1 MDQKNL
7 KSLDRVLT
15 AYGYAIKKSSLT
27 PRRVQHLRKELTVS
41 PTVAFKFAKQTT
53 QPFAVYT
60 ESPTRFYL
68 PRQWANEV
76 YGQAEAVSI
85 PEGTALK
92 KELTFIGK
100 PYDYQKE
107 IVDKFLNAGAN
118 GLICVPC
125 GRGKTFMAIWTA
137 MRLGKKFLI
146 VVDKEF
152 LMQQWKGE
160 LEALVP
166 GISVGIIQEDKC
178 QVEEEVVQSKALALP
193 ELKDKLRSLGKKVG
207 GKRDEL
213 VARIREEEPSFQE
226 FTTTTKSFDCSI
238 AMIQTIVGREFP
250 EGTFDP
256 FGFTIFDECHHLGA
270 SNFSRALLKVQTNCM
285 LGLSATPK
293 RDDGLTKVFEWFLGK
308 PVHWEKTRDPDPQV
322 IVRCEQI
329 TSDDSTYTTV
339 PTDYRGEMV
348 MGRLLTNVIEYAPRT
363 KKIADIIV
371 ELLDDAHRRVLVLS
385 ERITHLEALETL
397 LKPTGLT
404 MSYYIGGM
412 KEEVREQGAQTARV
426 LLASYAMA
434 SEAMNIKT
442 LNTVI
447 LASPRKKVEQSTGRI
462 LRIKPE
468 QRLVHPVIVDIVDCH
483 TVYQSQ
489 WRKRAMY
496 YKKCAYKIQHGS
508 HAAFLKVDDEK
519 QEQLEESTKEPS
531 GCLLIDDDD
540 D

>member
-1 MDQKNL
+1 
-7 KSLDRVLT
+7 
-15 AYGYAIKKSSLT
+15 
-27 PRRVQHLRKELTVS
+27 
-41 PTVAFKFAKQTT
+41 
-53 QPFAVYT
+53 
-60 ESPTRFYL
+60 
-68 PRQWANEV
+68 
-76 YGQAEAVSI
+76 
-85 PEGTALK
+85 
-92 KELTFIGK
+92 
-100 PYDYQKE
+100 
-107 IVDKFLNAGAN
+107 
-118 GLICVPC
+118 
-125 GRGKTFMAIWTA
+125 
-137 MRLGKKFLI
+137 
-146 VVDKEF
+146 
-152 LMQQWKGE
+152 
-160 LEALVP
+160 
-166 GISVGIIQEDKC
+166 
-178 QVEEEVVQSKALALP
+178 
-193 ELKDKLRSLGKKVG
+193 
-207 GKRDEL
+207 
-213 VARIREEEPSFQE
+213 
-226 FTTTTKSFDCSI
+226 
-238 AMIQTIVGREFP
+238 MIQTIVGREFP

-270 SNFSRALLKVQTNCM
+270 SHFSRALLKVQTNCM

-348 MGRLLTNVIEYAPRT
+348 MGRLLTNVIEHAPRT

-371 ELLDDAHRRVLVLS
+371 ELLFDAHRRVLVLS

-508 HAAFLKVDDEK
+508 HEAFLNVDDEK

-531 GCLLIDDDD
+531 GCLLIDDDED
-540 D
+540 

>member
-1 MDQKNL
+1 MDLKEL

-15 AYGYAIKKSSLT
+15 AHGYAIKKTSLT
-27 PRRVQHLRKELTVS
+27 PRRIQHLRKELTVS
-41 PTVAFKFAKQTT
+41 PAVPFKFAKQAV

-68 PRQWANEV
+68 PRQWANEL
-76 YGQAEAVSI
+76 YGEAQANAI
-85 PEGTALK
+85 PEGAPLRNY
-92 KELTFIGK
+92 LTFIGK
-100 PYDYQKE
+100 PYDYQKD

-178 QVEEEVVQSKALALP
+178 QILEETISGKPLTIV
-193 ELKDKLRSLGKKVG
+193 ELKKLCSEKGLKVG
-207 GKRDEL
+207 GKREEL
-213 VARIREEEPSFQE
+213 VERLKSADPTFKEVE
-226 FTTTTKSFDCSI
+226 TTTKSFDCSI

-250 EGTFDP
+250 EGTFEP

-270 SNFSRALLKVQTNCM
+270 SNFSRALLKVQTKCM

-329 TSDDSTYTTV
+329 TSTDPTYMNV
-339 PTDYRGEMV
+339 PTDYRGEMI
-348 MGRLLTNVIEYAPRT
+348 MGRLLTNVIEHAPRT
-363 KKIADIIV
+363 KTIADIIV
-371 ELLDDAHRRVLVLS
+371 ELASDARRRILVLS

-397 LKPTGLT
+397 LKPKGLT

-412 KEEVREQGAQTARV
+412 KEEVRESGAQTARV

-434 SEAMNIKT
+434 SEAMNIKS

-468 QRLVHPVIVDIVDCH
+468 QRQVHPVIVDIVDCH
-483 TVYQSQ
+483 AVYQSQ

-496 YKKCAYKIQHGS
+496 YKKCAYKIQIGS
-508 HAAFLKVDDEK
+508 HEPKEEEE
-519 QEQLEESTKEPS
+519 EQLEEANEEPT
-531 GCLLIDDDD
+531 GCLLVDDDED

>member
-1 MDQKNL
+1 MDKKDL

-27 PRRVQHLRKELTVS
+27 PRRVQNLRKELTVS
-41 PTVAFKFAKQTT
+41 PTVAFKFAKQAT

-68 PRQWANEV
+68 PRQWAKEV
-76 YGQAEAVSI
+76 YGEAEVNAI
-85 PEGTALK
+85 PEGKALRE
-92 KELTFIGK
+92 ELTFIGK

-178 QVEEEVVQSKALALP
+178 QVEEEIVQTKVATLP
-193 ELKDKLRSLGKKVG
+193 ELKEKLRNLGLKVG

-213 VARIREEEPSFQE
+213 LTRLREADPSFQE
-226 FTTTTKSFDCSI
+226 VSTTTKAFDCSI

-250 EGTFDP
+250 EGTFEP

-270 SNFSRALLKVQTNCM
+270 SNFSRALLKVQTKCM

-293 RDDGLTKVFEWFLGK
+293 RDDGLTKVFEWFLGR

-329 TSDDSTYTTV
+329 MSTDSAYTNV
-339 PTDYRGEMV
+339 PTDYRGEMI
-348 MGRLLTNVIEYAPRT
+348 MGRLLTNVIEHAPRT
-363 KKIADIIV
+363 QKIADIIV
-371 ELLDDAHRRVLVLS
+371 ELATDPRRRVLVLS

-434 SEAMNIKT
+434 SEAMNIKS

-468 QRLVHPVIVDIVDCH
+468 QRQVHPVIVDIVDCH

-489 WRKRAMY
+489 WRKRLVY
-496 YKKCAYKIQHGS
+496 YKKCAYKIQNGTH
-508 HAAFLKVDDEK
+508 EPRE
-519 QEQLEESTKEPS
+519 EQKEEQVEESNQEPS
-531 GCLLIDDDD
+531 GCLILDDDED
-540 D
+540 